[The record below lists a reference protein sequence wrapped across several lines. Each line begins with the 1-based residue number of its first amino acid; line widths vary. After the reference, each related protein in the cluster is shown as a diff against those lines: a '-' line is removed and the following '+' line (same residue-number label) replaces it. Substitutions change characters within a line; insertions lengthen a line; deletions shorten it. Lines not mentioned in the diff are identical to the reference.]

1 MDVSLFRSINEGW
14 TSTAADL
21 FFALLSYSGLGV
33 VMAVILIIVIAI
45 DRSRRAPAFAAL
57 LSLTL
62 GGLVFAHSLKWS
74 IARDRPSVMTTTIR
88 REPHL
93 RSSFPSA
100 HTASAFAVS
109 TAFGIGLWRRG
120 RRASVASLHV
130 WALGVGV
137 SRIYRG
143 VHWPSD
149 VLGGM
154 FVGVASGCI
163 AVAVCDVYISR
174 RNSMAESNVA
184 ESA

>member
-14 TSTAADL
+14 TSTAADT

-33 VMAVILIIVIAI
+33 AMAVVLLIVVAVGGE
-45 DRSRRAPAFAAL
+45 RRAPAFAAL
-57 LSLTL
+57 VSLTL
-62 GGLVFAHSLKWS
+62 GGLLIAHTLKAA
-74 IARDRPSVMTTTIR
+74 IPRDRPSVMSTTIP

-100 HTASAFAVS
+100 HTSSAFAVS
-109 TAFGIGLWRRG
+109 TALGIALWRRG
-120 RRASVASLHV
+120 RRAGVVGLHV
-130 WALGVGV
+130 WALGVGI

-149 VLGGM
+149 VVGGM

-163 AVAVCDVYISR
+163 AVGACDAYISR
-174 RNSMAESNVA
+174 RNSRAESNVA